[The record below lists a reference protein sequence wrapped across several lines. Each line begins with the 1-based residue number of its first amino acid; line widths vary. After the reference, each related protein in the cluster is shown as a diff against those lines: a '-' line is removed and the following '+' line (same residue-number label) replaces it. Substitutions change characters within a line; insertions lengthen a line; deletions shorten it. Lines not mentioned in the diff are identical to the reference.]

1 MSEEDADL
9 PALANGHGVY
19 SGSGGASPDGDA
31 WSTSHRVGSS
41 SHRNVARSVRTTE
54 KSVVFSMR
62 MEEQHELP
70 LDSRGNDNARERD
83 RLDAFDVDVAYT
95 TSTSSTSS
103 NGGSKRVLSSGVT
116 QNLDNVGNLEG
127 DGEVHE
133 TLMELYASVDRERKW
148 LNQEEETFQR
158 GQEHAKSLQ
167 REYATLVST
176 LEQCENR
183 KRQRARIQRMLH
195 GPRTEDEEYESRD
208 DAKSSSDCDSDSDE
222 SRGHKHRHRGERS
235 HQRRSRHD
243 GAKKERK
250 RLRRFQSDVSLR
262 FQLLQSECRR
272 TDLQVEKMMAELRRE
287 YADSCLFGS
296 ALSFQ

>member
-9 PALANGHGVY
+9 LPPAYGHGVY
-19 SGSGGASPDGDA
+19 SGSGGVSPDGAA
-31 WSTSHRVGSS
+31 WSAGHSTGSS
-41 SHRNVARSVRTTE
+41 SHRSVARSVRTTE

-62 MEEQHELP
+62 MKEQHELP
-70 LDSRGNDNARERD
+70 LDSRGNDKARERD

-103 NGGSKRVLSSGVT
+103 NGSKRVLSSEVT
-116 QNLDNVGNLEG
+116 QNLANAGHLEG
-127 DGEVHE
+127 VAEVHE
-133 TLMELYASVDRERKW
+133 TLMELYASLDRERKW
-148 LNQEEETFQR
+148 LNKEEEGFQR
-158 GQEHAKSLQ
+158 GQEHVKGLQ
-167 REYATLVST
+167 REYAALLST

-195 GPRTEDEEYESRD
+195 GPRTEDD
-208 DAKSSSDCDSDSDE
+208 DYGSEDDTNSSSDCNSDSD
-222 SRGHKHRHRGERS
+222 RKHRHRGERS
-235 HQRRSRHD
+235 HRRRSRHD
-243 GAKKERK
+243 GTKKERK

-272 TDLQVEKMMAELRRE
+272 TDLQVEKMVAELRRE
-287 YADSCLFGS
+287 YADSCLFGN